1 MLLLTNFLKIPAQ
14 YVCTTV
20 AQLLADQKDICVS
33 SVSAVFSSVK
43 WPAKDLS
50 LAFTRLA
57 GRNIKE
63 CIAFYGAMHAFCYI

>member
-1 MLLLTNFLKIPAQ
+1 MTNFLRTLAQ
-14 YVCTTV
+14 FVSTTV
-20 AQLLADQKDICVS
+20 AQSLADQKDTCVF

-57 GRNIKE
+57 GKKNIQVR
-63 CIAFYGAMHAFCYI
+63 IAFPSAMPPSVI